1 MKFFYFIVNFIIQFF
16 LTVIF
21 GIAGIKDIN
30 IKSKKQP
37 VSKAV
42 LRIFLLGC
50 FVIVLIFIIYY
61 YISKHSVAV

>member
-21 GIAGIKDIN
+21 GVAGIKDIN
-30 IKSKKQP
+30 VKPKKQP
-37 VSKAV
+37 ISMAI

-50 FVIVLIFIIYY
+50 FVILFIFIIYY
-61 YISKHSVAV
+61 YVSKHTATI